1 VAVSPLVLDPEVQ
14 RRPLTR
20 ALYDDLVSRGAFDG
34 EPVELIEGELIT
46 MAPQGEPHA
55 SAVDLLSW
63 RLDRSLMA
71 THGEAYRIRQEKPFA
86 ASDRSEPEPDIVV
99 IDAAM
104 AVWGA
109 PHPSWAHL
117 VVEVAES
124 SLGFDLRHKPR
135 VYAGSSVPVY
145 WVVDVVRRRTTV
157 HREPRPGADPHYQ
170 DVVTVPFSMDLAVL
184 EITLRLDD
192 ILR

>member
-1 VAVSPLVLDPEVQ
+1 M
-14 RRPLTR
+14 PLTR
-20 ALYDDLVSRGAFDG
+20 ALYDDLVALGAFRDR
-34 EPVELIEGELIT
+34 PVELLEGELIT

-55 SAVDLLSW
+55 NGVDILAR
-63 RLDRSLMA
+63 RLDRLLMA
-71 THGEAYRIRQEKPFA
+71 AHGELYAIRQEKPFA
-86 ASDRSEPEPDIVV
+86 ASDRSEPEPDIAV
-99 IDAAM
+99 IDAA
-104 AVWGA
+104 AVTWEA

-117 VVEVAES
+117 VVEVSES
-124 SLGFDLRHKPR
+124 SLGVDLRHKPR

-170 DVVTVPFSMDLAVL
+170 DVVTVPFGMDLAVL
-184 EITLRLDD
+184 GVTLRLDD